1 MARILFVHIRYPEFD
16 RCSGDVR
23 VTNMLRIL
31 SANHEVALHV
41 LHQPIGYLAAI
52 DNQPYADLLTSFG
65 VRTVSGSLVRHLRR
79 ERYDAI
85 VIEFWYIAAPII
97 QVIRT
102 LQPQARVIVDTEH
115 IYFYSDQVRQDK
127 LGSGDTVEIRTQR
140 KQAEL
145 ATYRRADAILT
156 TTDEDRD
163 VVLAEDN
170 SIVCRTIPNIHE
182 LPDAPVGQLQ
192 GRRANSVIFVGNFRN
207 NPSNAD
213 AMLWFCAEIMPRLR
227 RRVPDATLRIVGN
240 MPPVEITD
248 LACGHVE
255 VTGYVPET
263 APYLGSSMV
272 SVCPLR
278 FGAGLKGKIGEA
290 MVHGLPVVSTAVGTQ
305 GMQPLVGEEI
315 LVADSPEE
323 FASAIAK
330 LIEDAAL
337 WTRLS
342 RNGRDFIDRNFGFV
356 AVERRLDATFG
367 DLSWLSVQ
375 PQSVGSRVTRS
386 VWMRARDMLKE
397 HVLWR
402 LQP

>member
-1 MARILFVHIRYPEFD
+1 
-16 RCSGDVR
+16 
-23 VTNMLRIL
+23 
-31 SANHEVALHV
+31 
-41 LHQPIGYLAAI
+41 
-52 DNQPYADLLTSFG
+52 
-65 VRTVSGSLVRHLRR
+65 
-79 ERYDAI
+79 
-85 VIEFWYIAAPII
+85 
-97 QVIRT
+97 
-102 LQPQARVIVDTEH
+102 
-115 IYFYSDQVRQDK
+115 
-127 LGSGDTVEIRTQR
+127 
-140 KQAEL
+140 
-145 ATYRRADAILT
+145 
-156 TTDEDRD
+156 
-163 VVLAEDN
+163 
-170 SIVCRTIPNIHE
+170 
-182 LPDAPVGQLQ
+182 
-192 GRRANSVIFVGNFRN
+192 
-207 NPSNAD
+207 
-213 AMLWFCAEIMPRLR
+213 
-227 RRVPDATLRIVGN
+227 
-240 MPPVEITD
+240 
-248 LACGHVE
+248 
-255 VTGYVPET
+255 
-263 APYLGSSMV
+263 
-272 SVCPLR
+272 
-278 FGAGLKGKIGEA
+278 